1 VAGSSITRSDFFFQ
15 GSQPSYLALLSK
27 NSLPKKS
34 KVLIFVFSTF
44 HVPWYFADYH
54 QKLFHPYTVQNFWT
68 RILQSCNAS
77 LITEQLATNAENN
90 HLPWNTQ
97 IIVNKLVTIWQCP
110 FVIHNRRRLIIFIF
124 WKIIQFSLLSPSLTK
139 LCCTQLLQNINHHQG
154 HDSQRWM

>member
-1 VAGSSITRSDFFFQ
+1 MAGSSITRSDFFFQ

-54 QKLFHPYTVQNFWT
+54 QKLFHPYTVQNFEPGSC
-68 RILQSCNAS
+68 RAAMQVLLRNNLQQMQKTIIYLGIHKS
-77 LITEQLATNAENN
+77 LSTSF
-90 HLPWNTQ
+90 
-97 IIVNKLVTIWQCP
+97 VTIWQCP
-110 FVIHNRRRLIIFIF
+110 LVIHNRRRLINFIF